1 MDRHI
6 HEEPSMCIAGV
17 DEAGCGPLAGPV
29 IAAAVILD
37 PNRPVSGLADSK
49 TLSEKR
55 REFLAGEIQTRA
67 LAWAIG
73 RAEVVEI
80 DAINILQ
87 ARLLAMQ
94 RAVAGLGIIPKKA
107 LVDGG
112 YCPQLPCPGE
122 AVIKGDSTIAV
133 ISAAS
138 ILAKVVR
145 DAEMLTMHECYPQYG
160 FDRHKGYPTAL
171 HLAAL
176 KTHGICPEHRRSF
189 APVRAI
195 LKQVHKE

>member
-1 MDRHI
+1 MG
-6 HEEPSMCIAGV
+6 IAGV

-37 PNRPVSGLADSK
+37 PHRPVTGLADSK
-49 TLSEKR
+49 ALGEKR
-55 REFLAGEIQTRA
+55 REFLAGEIQTSA
-67 LAWAIG
+67 LAWAVG
-73 RAEVVEI
+73 RAEVAEI
-80 DAINILQ
+80 DALNILNAAQ
-87 ARLLAMQ
+87 LAMQ
-94 RAVAGLGIIPKKA
+94 RAVAGLSIRPEKV
-107 LVDGG
+107 LVDGVR
-112 YCPQLPCPGE
+112 CPQLPCPGE

-145 DAEMLTMHECYPQYG
+145 DAEMLALHQRYPQYG
-160 FDRHKGYPTAL
+160 FDRHKGYPTAR

-195 LKQVHKE
+195 LKQVHQE